1 MKQTYHK
8 VSHALMTLLLLVSTF
23 IPLLSSSPR
32 VSAAELGDGDYQLT
46 TNVTINTNPLK
57 DTGYG
62 EGKFYIAPTYTFADS
77 KVLNNGDTMVYRVPS
92 QFKIERTLEE
102 NISAPD
108 GTVVAKLVTDP
119 VTNTATITVT
129 NAEYFAKMPDTKL
142 IQSSFTVVWADN
154 MPYDQEQEVNFPGAR
169 TYRLKRIKVDEEPQG
184 YSKWGVQ
191 DSKDPN
197 YVNWRI
203 RVNRDVQNLG
213 QVVIEDA
220 IPEDQELDEDTG
232 ITGYYFTEWE
242 GASGTRK
249 SFNPSD
255 VVSITDSN
263 HFTVNAGDLSGRG
276 IYVIYRTRLTEPVDK
291 VTKKAFNDVTVTAN
305 GQKMPDLLARPFAPL
320 TTLDGVGEGTRS
332 DEVIFKVKKELTG
345 RNLEDGEF
353 TFDLI
358 NKDDNDKVVQTVTNK
373 AGAVTFKKLRF
384 KKEGTFNYV
393 IRERASNLPGV
404 TNDANSDINVTVTV
418 TDNNGVKTAAVN
430 YDREA
435 FTNTYKLEPAT
446 AAITAKKVLD
456 GKALEAEKYTFKLT
470 EVGGNNLELQAAN
483 DANGDIKFLGINY
496 DKEGTYTYKLT
507 EVAGNEAGV
516 TYDSAE
522 HTVTVTVT
530 ASKGKLEA
538 TVEGN
543 NPVFTNT
550 YKDYGV
556 SYEFLSSNPA
566 FPNLPKEVT
575 DLLPADAN
583 RYTSGTNV
591 DAKQPAK
598 TSVTVTEGTWTFEGY
613 AETNSQTVAD
623 KDLKFTGKWNF
634 TPAPKYKVTY
644 EFVSAD
650 PNRSLPAE
658 VTDLLPTDDNSYTSG
673 TKVDAKQPAKTSLTV
688 AEGTWTFKGYD
699 ESNAQTVADKD
710 LKFTG
715 KWDFTPT
722 PKYKVTYEFVS
733 ADPNRSLPTEV
744 TALLPNDATEYADGA
759 AVQAVQPAKKTVEAS
774 DGTWKFLKYDAD
786 SKTIAGADVKFTG
799 TWTFEARRPQGP
811 GTPPPSSG
819 STPPPS
825 SSGDKPGGSTDGTPG
840 NSSDKDGK
848 DVTGSATGKKVLPKT
863 GSETSIFAIAAGFA
877 LILLSALVYRFKKAN

>member
-23 IPLLSSSPR
+23 LPLLSSSPR
-32 VSAAELGDGDYQLT
+32 VSAAELGESDYQLT
-46 TNVTINTNPLK
+46 TDVTINTNPLK

-129 NAEYFAKMPDTKL
+129 NAEYFAKMPDTKR

-220 IPEDQELDEDTG
+220 IPEGQELDEDSG

-291 VTKKAFNDVTVTAN
+291 VTKKAFNDVTVTSN

-345 RNLEDGEF
+345 RNLADGEF

-373 AGAVTFKKLRF
+373 DGAVTFKKLRF
-384 KKEGTFNYV
+384 KNEGTFNYV

-418 TDNNGVKTAAVN
+418 TDNNGVKTAAVT
-430 YDREA
+430 YDRDA

-456 GKALEAEKYTFKLT
+456 GKALEAGKYTFKLT
-470 EVGGNNLELQAAN
+470 EVGGNNMELQATN
-483 DANGDIKFLGINY
+483 DANGDIKFPEINY
-496 DKEGTYTYKLT
+496 DKEGTYTYKLK

-516 TYDSAE
+516 TYDSKE

-530 ASKGKLEA
+530 ENNAKLEA
-538 TVEGN
+538 AVTDN
-543 NPVFTNT
+543 NPTFTNR

-566 FPNLPKEVT
+566 YPNLPKEVT
-575 DLLPADAN
+575 DLLPADTN

-613 AETNSQTVAD
+613 AETNAQTVAD

-634 TPAPKYKVTY
+634 IPAPKYKVTY
-644 EFVSAD
+644 EFVSED
-650 PNRSLPAE
+650 PNRALPAE
-658 VTDLLPTDDNSYTSG
+658 VTELLPTDANEYTDG
-673 TKVDAKQPAKTSLTV
+673 T
-688 AEGTWTFKGYD
+688 
-699 ESNAQTVADKD
+699 
-710 LKFTG
+710 
-715 KWDFTPT
+715 
-722 PKYKVTYEFVS
+722 
-733 ADPNRSLPTEV
+733 
-744 TALLPNDATEYADGA
+744 
-759 AVQAVQPAKKTVEAS
+759 AVQAVQPAKDSIEVTG
-774 DGTWKFLKYDAD
+774 GTWKFLKYDAD
-786 SKTIAGADVKFTG
+786 SKTIAGSDVKFTG

-811 GTPPPSSG
+811 TPPPSSSD

-825 SSGDKPGGSTDGTPG
+825 SSGDKPSGSTDGTPG

-848 DVTGSATGKKVLPKT
+848 DVRGSATGKKVLPKT

>member
-23 IPLLSSSPR
+23 LPLLSSSPR
-32 VSAAELGDGDYQLT
+32 VSAAELGESDYQLT
-46 TNVTINTNPLK
+46 TDVTINTNPLK

-77 KVLNNGDTMVYRVPS
+77 KVLNNGDTLVYHVPS

-119 VTNTATITVT
+119 VSNTANITVT
-129 NAEYFAKMPDTKL
+129 NAEYYAKMPDAKR
-142 IQSSFTVVWADN
+142 IQSSFTVVWADD
-154 MPYDQEQEVNFPGAR
+154 MPYDQEREVNFPGAR

-203 RVNRDVQNLG
+203 RVNRDVQNFG

-242 GASGTRK
+242 GVSGTRQ

-255 VVSITDSN
+255 VVTITDSN
-263 HFTVNAGDLSGRG
+263 HFSVNAGELNGRG
-276 IYVIYRTRLTEPVDK
+276 IYVIYRTRLTKPVDK
-291 VTKKAFNDVTVTAN
+291 VTKKAFNDVTVTSN
-305 GQKMPDLLARPFAPL
+305 GQKMPELVSRPFAPL
-320 TTLDGVGEGTRS
+320 TTLDGVGEGSRS

-345 RNLEDGEF
+345 RNLADGEF

-358 NKDDNDKVVQTVTNK
+358 NKDDNDKVIQTVTNK
-373 AGAVTFKKLRF
+373 DGAVTFNKLRF
-384 KKEGTFNYV
+384 KSEGTFNYV

-404 TNDANSDINVTVTV
+404 TNDVNSDINVTVTV
-418 TDNNGVKTAAVN
+418 TDNNGVKTAAVT
-430 YDREA
+430 YDRDA

-456 GKALEAEKYTFKLT
+456 GKALEAGKYTFKLT
-470 EVGGNNLELQAAN
+470 EVGGNNVEHQTTN
-483 DANGDIKFLGINY
+483 DANGNINFPEINY
-496 DKEGTYTYKLT
+496 DKEGTYTYKLK
-507 EVAGNEAGV
+507 EVAGSEAGV
-516 TYDSAE
+516 TYDSTE

-530 ASKGKLEA
+530 ENNAKLEA
-538 TVEGN
+538 AVTDN
-543 NPVFTNT
+543 NPTFTNS

-566 FPNLPKEVT
+566 YPNLPKEVT
-575 DLLPADAN
+575 DLLPADTN

-598 TSVTVTEGTWTFEGY
+598 ISVTVTEGTWTFEGY
-613 AETNSQTVAD
+613 AETNAQTVAD

-650 PNRSLPAE
+650 PNRTLPAE
-658 VTDLLPTDDNSYTSG
+658 VTEWLPTDANEYTDG
-673 TKVDAKQPAKTSLTV
+673 T
-688 AEGTWTFKGYD
+688 
-699 ESNAQTVADKD
+699 
-710 LKFTG
+710 
-715 KWDFTPT
+715 
-722 PKYKVTYEFVS
+722 
-733 ADPNRSLPTEV
+733 
-744 TALLPNDATEYADGA
+744 
-759 AVQAVQPAKKTVEAS
+759 AVQAVQPAKKTVEAT

-786 SKTIAGADVKFTG
+786 SKTIAGSDVKFTG
-799 TWTFEARRPQGP
+799 TWTFEANRPKDP
-811 GTPPPSSG
+811 DKTPS
-819 STPPPS
+819 PS
-825 SSGDKPGGSTDGTPG
+825 SS
-840 NSSDKDGK
+840 K
-848 DVTGSATGKKVLPKT
+848 DVPIPSTSKQVLPKT
-863 GSETSIFAIAAGFA
+863 GSETSNFAMAAGFA

>member
-23 IPLLSSSPR
+23 LPLLSSSPR
-32 VSAAELGDGDYQLT
+32 VSAAELGESDYQLT
-46 TNVTINTNPLK
+46 TDVTINTNPLK

-62 EGKFYIAPTYTFADS
+62 EGKFYIAPTYTFEDS

-129 NAEYFAKMPDTKL
+129 NAEYFAKMPDTKR

-191 DSKDPN
+191 ESKDPN

-220 IPEDQELDEDTG
+220 IPEGQELDEDSG

-242 GASGTRK
+242 GASGTRQ
-249 SFNPSD
+249 SFNPSQI
-255 VVSITDSN
+255 VTITDSN

-305 GQKMPDLLARPFAPL
+305 GQKMPDLVSRPFAPL

-345 RNLEDGEF
+345 RNLADGEF

-373 AGAVTFKKLRF
+373 DGAVTFKKLRF

-418 TDNNGVKTAAVN
+418 TDNNGVKTATVA
-430 YDREA
+430 YDRDA

-456 GKALEAEKYTFKLT
+456 GKALEAGKYSFKLT
-470 EVGGNNLELQAAN
+470 EVGGNNVEHQATN
-483 DANGDIKFLGINY
+483 DANGNIKFPEITY
-496 DKEGTYTYKLT
+496 DKEGTYTYKLK
-507 EVAGNEAGV
+507 EVAGSEAGV
-516 TYDSAE
+516 TYDSTE

-530 ASKGKLEA
+530 ENNGKLEA
-538 TVEGN
+538 TIAGN
-543 NPVFTNT
+543 NPTFSNS

-566 FPNLPKEVT
+566 YPNLPKEVT
-575 DLLPADAN
+575 DLLPADTN

-591 DAKQPAK
+591 DAKKPAK

-634 TPAPKYKVTY
+634 TPAPKYKATY

-658 VTDLLPTDDNSYTSG
+658 VT
-673 TKVDAKQPAKTSLTV
+673 
-688 AEGTWTFKGYD
+688 
-699 ESNAQTVADKD
+699 
-710 LKFTG
+710 
-715 KWDFTPT
+715 
-722 PKYKVTYEFVS
+722 
-733 ADPNRSLPTEV
+733 
-744 TALLPNDATEYADGA
+744 ALLPNDATEYADGA
-759 AVQAVQPAKKTVEAS
+759 TVQSVQPAKKTVEAS

-825 SSGDKPGGSTDGTPG
+825 SSGDKPGGSTNGTPG

-877 LILLSALVYRFKKAN
+877 LILLSALVYRFKKS